1 MNPNHYV
8 AIMAGGV
15 GSRFWPASLEEKPKQ
30 FLDIMGT
37 GESLLQ
43 MTFNRFKTIIPLEN
57 IFIVTNAA
65 YVGHIHDQLP
75 ELESHQILSEPS
87 RNNTAPCIAYM
98 ALKLKK
104 INPEA
109 VFAVAPSDHLISKSK
124 VFIETIEKAFDFCAN
139 HDALMTLGIT
149 PTYPNTG
156 YGYIQ
161 FNELNAVS
169 KGIYKVDAFKEKP
182 DLEKAKTFLAAG
194 HYLWNGGI
202 FVWSV
207 KKLIASFEKNAPDI
221 LDVLEKG
228 NDVYNTP
235 KEQNFIDTYYPTTPN
250 ISIDYAIM
258 EKADN
263 IYTIPCDCG
272 WTDLGTWA
280 SLFMESEKDGNNNA
294 LQGNKIYIS
303 ETTNSIIRVP
313 KNKTV
318 VVHGLNDFIIVD
330 ENDVLL
336 IYPISKEQEIKQ
348 ISQKVKNDEQT
359 MSRKK

>member
-1 MNPNHYV
+1 MNPNQYV

-65 YVGHIHDQLP
+65 YVGHIQDQLP
-75 ELESHQILSEPS
+75 ELKAHQILAEPS

-104 INPEA
+104 MNPDA
-109 VFAVAPSDHLISKSK
+109 VFAVAPSDHLISNPKE
-124 VFIETIEKAFDFCAN
+124 FIQTIEKAFDFCTS
-139 HDALMTLGIT
+139 HDALMTLGIM
-149 PTYPNTG
+149 PTHPNTG

-161 FNELNAVS
+161 YNQHHAVS

-182 DLEKAKTFLAAG
+182 DLEKAKIFLAAG
-194 HYLWNGGI
+194 NYLWNGGI

-207 KKLIASFEKNAPDI
+207 KKLLASFEKNAPDI
-221 LDVLEKG
+221 LAVLEKG
-228 NDVYNTP
+228 NELYNTP
-235 KEQNFIDTYYPTTPN
+235 DEQKFIDTFYPTTPN

-258 EKADN
+258 EKAHN

-272 WTDLGTWA
+272 WSDLGTWA
-280 SLFMESEKDGNNNA
+280 SLFMESEKDDNNNVI
-294 LQGNKIYIS
+294 QGNRIYVT

-313 KNKTV
+313 KNKKV

-330 ENDVLL
+330 ENDILL
-336 IYPISKEQEIKQ
+336 IYPKSKEQEIKN
-348 ISQKVKNDEQT
+348 ISQKVKKDD
-359 MSRKK
+359 

>member
-1 MNPNHYV
+1 MDSNKYV

-37 GESLLQ
+37 GQSLLQ
-43 MTFNRFKTIIPLEN
+43 MTFNRFKTIIPVEN

-65 YVGHIHDQLP
+65 YIAHINEQLP
-75 ELESHQILSEPS
+75 ELKPHQILAEPS

-104 INPEA
+104 INPDA
-109 VFAVAPSDHLISKSK
+109 VFVVAPSDHIISKSEI
-124 VFIETIEKAFDFCAN
+124 FIETIEKAFDYAAHHN
-139 HDALMTLGIT
+139 ALMTLGIL
-149 PTYPNTG
+149 PTHPNIG

-161 FNELNAVS
+161 FNNRDDDNG
-169 KGIYKVDAFKEKP
+169 GIYKVNSFKEKP
-182 DLEKAKTFLAAG
+182 DLEKAKEFLAAG
-194 HYLWNGGI
+194 NYLWNGGI

-207 KKLIASFEKNAPDI
+207 KQLLQSFEHHAPDI
-221 LDVLEKG
+221 LEILEKG
-228 NDVYNTP
+228 NEVYNTDA
-235 KEQNFIDTYYPTTPN
+235 EQDFIDEFYPTTPD

-258 EKADN
+258 EKANN

-272 WTDLGTWA
+272 WSDLGTWA
-280 SLFMESEKDGNNNA
+280 SLFLESEKDINNNA
-294 LQGNKIYIS
+294 VQGDRVYTS

-313 KNKTV
+313 KNKKV
-318 VVHGLNDFIIVD
+318 VIKGLDDFIIVD

-336 IYPISKEQEIKQ
+336 IYPKSKEQEIKE
-348 ISQKVKNDEQT
+348 IS
-359 MSRKK
+359 KKFS